1 MLFVTNGLADLLMYE
16 KTSKHQENDNVMAA
30 SVKEQEYLANFIALH
45 EQRQKAI
52 FELRVC
58 MLVADTDS
66 SI

>member
-1 MLFVTNGLADLLMYE
+1 MHE

-58 MLVADTDS
+58 MLVPDTDS